1 MISEQL
7 QAILANHHKW
17 LCDKDGSRANLRGAN
32 LRGANLRDANLRRA
46 YLRGANL
53 RGADLRGANLSSAD
67 LRDADLSSAYLRGA
81 YLRGAD
87 LRGAN
92 LRDADLR
99 GAYLRGA
106 DLRDANL
113 RGADLRGA
121 GVIDCGQRSDGY
133 QFFIHVTAKD
143 QPMLIA
149 GCRYITLVEARAHWA
164 KTRPEGQRL
173 GDESRALLDHGE
185 RMMAIAG
192 GKDE

>member
-32 LRGANLRDANLRRA
+32 LRGANLR
-46 YLRGANL
+46 GANL
-53 RGADLRGANLSSAD
+53 RGADL
-67 LRDADLSSAYLRGA
+67 SSAYLSRA

-92 LRDADLR
+92 LR
-99 GAYLRGA
+99 GA
-106 DLRDANL
+106 DLS
-113 RGADLRGA
+113 GA